1 MQKRIELPDHNIFEE
16 KSKQFLESKH
26 AQRLQNKYESKPYEE
41 KYQLIYYISKVGS
54 WFCNSIS
61 ALTASTWVFAYVFSL
76 FKDLPY
82 PFAIATFFTGIV
94 LIGLEFLQRFLSAT
108 FFKDSL
114 QYGFKSSL
122 LGILAGMIIIAGV
135 SVLFSYSGSFDFLH
149 TVTSPPAYQA
159 PQLLDVNE
167 VKTRY
172 QDLVRTA
179 DKTAQDYYNRR
190 KYKGRIATED
200 AKKYQEYLDKGL
212 AYRDSL
218 NKAVA
223 LTEEKNKTTIQ
234 EAKEEYEEAIANYN
248 LKANRQGFGL
258 AAVSITA
265 ILLFYLCMWYQE
277 YYDFKTASQYAILVT
292 KGKPQHAPPTLPQN
306 QQGQQ
311 VDYQSLFNH
320 VQQLLQTQQ
329 KDRQEQIPLPS
340 PPKKHDS
347 QKQEKLNGSEPT
359 NSSFQL
365 PIGFFSENEREE
377 QLKNLYIQHIQPF
390 IQDFTQ
396 NGTQYLDKYTIAHRN
411 FKTGKLEHLDFGT
424 VTNRIGIYIGKIEN
438 SLSIQHQKALPNQME
453 KLLYWIGKREELLK
467 KME

>member
-1 MQKRIELPDHNIFEE
+1 MQKRIELPDHNAFEE

-26 AQRLQNKYESKPYEE
+26 AQRLQSKYESKPYEE
-41 KYQLIYYISKVGS
+41 KYQLIYHISKIGS
-54 WFCNSIS
+54 WFCNGIS
-61 ALTASTWVFAYVFSL
+61 ALTASTWVFTYVFSI

-82 PFAIATFFTGIV
+82 PFAIATFFTSIV
-94 LIGLEFLQRFLSAT
+94 LIGLELLQRFLSAT
-108 FFKDSL
+108 FFKDML

-122 LGILAGMIIIAGV
+122 FGILTGMIIIAGV
-135 SVLFSYSGSFDFLH
+135 SILFSYSGSFDFLN
-149 TVTSPPAYQA
+149 TVTSPPTYQA

-172 QDLVRTA
+172 QDLVQTA

-218 NKAVA
+218 NKAIA
-223 LTEEKNKTTIQ
+223 FTEEKNQATIQ
-234 EAKEEYEEAIANYN
+234 EAKTEHEEIVVTYN
-248 LKANRQGFGL
+248 LKANQQGFGL
-258 AAVSITA
+258 AAVSVTA

-277 YYDFKTASQYAILVT
+277 HYDFKTASQYAILVT
-292 KGKPQHAPPTLPQN
+292 KGKPQHTTTLPQS
-306 QQGQQ
+306 QQ

-320 VQQLLQTQQ
+320 VQQLLQAQQ
-329 KDRQEQIPLPS
+329 KKTKKEFTLPS
-340 PPKKHDS
+340 TPKENDS
-347 QKQEKLNGSEPT
+347 QEQEKLNGSQPE

-377 QLKNLYIQHIQPF
+377 QLKNLYIRHIQPF

-396 NGTQYLDKYTIAHRN
+396 NGVHYLDKYTIAHRN

-424 VTNRIGIYIGKIEN
+424 VINRIGIYIGKIEN
-438 SLSIQHQKALPNQME
+438 SLSLKHQKALPNQME
-453 KLLYWIGKREELLK
+453 KLLYWVGKREELLQ
-467 KME
+467 KMK